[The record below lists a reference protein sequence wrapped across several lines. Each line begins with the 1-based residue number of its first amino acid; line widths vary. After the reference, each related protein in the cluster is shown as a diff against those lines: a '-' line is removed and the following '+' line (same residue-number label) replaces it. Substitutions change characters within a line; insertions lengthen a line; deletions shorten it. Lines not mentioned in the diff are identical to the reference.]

1 MTERDVLS
9 FPSPDDASRDDA
21 SRDDASRDGA
31 KIAARVAVLYAA
43 TPSPAA
49 DQADR
54 CARAVLAQAMHQPSR
69 TALGVSRV
77 RWWWGAAAAALLV
90 VGVMRLSNTD
100 GDGGERALAPSA
112 SVLQGSITELGSDE
126 VRFDLHL
133 PSNARAVAIVGDFN
147 GWNQSATPMART
159 DGTWSA
165 KVPLAPGRHVY
176 AFVVDGKKW
185 VVDPLAP
192 RVPDDGY
199 GPANAVVIDALPK
212 E

>member
-9 FPSPDDASRDDA
+9 FPSPDDASRHDA
-21 SRDDASRDGA
+21 D
-31 KIAARVAVLYAA
+31 IAALVAALYAA

-54 CARAVLAQAMHQPSR
+54 CARAVLAQTMQQPSR
-69 TALGVSRV
+69 SAFGMPRV
-77 RWWWGAAAAALLV
+77 RWWWGAAAAALVL
-90 VGVMRLSNTD
+90 VGVLRPWRTA
-100 GDGGERALAPSA
+100 GDSAEPALAPTASA
-112 SVLQGSITELGSDE
+112 LQGSITELGSDE

-133 PSNARAVAIVGDFN
+133 PSMANAVAIVGDFN

-192 RVPDDGY
+192 QVPDDGY